1 MGQKTTHIFGRE
13 PVLYITLLRTGLALA
28 VGFGLN
34 SRGEQVALVVAFAD
48 AVFGFITRQAV
59 TPSQTARMRINDAY
73 RAGMKRA
80 PMTKAE
86 HLIQSE
92 NSHTTIQKHE
102 STS

>member
-1 MGQKTTHIFGRE
+1 MDKRTTHIFGRE

-34 SRGEQVALVVAFAD
+34 LTGEQVALVVAFAD
-48 AVFGFITRQAV
+48 AAFGFITRQAV
-59 TPSQTARMRINDAY
+59 TPSQTARMRISDAY
-73 RAGMKRA
+73 RAGMERG

-86 HLIQSE
+86 LLIRSE

-102 STS
+102 RTS